1 MSEANSQPSKKK
13 KGLNI
18 WAASAFAGVL
28 VLLVLVG
35 ARLFQNETSP
45 VRLGEKPEDFSLASY
60 SGEVIDTI
68 NLRGK
73 VVLINFWA
81 SWCATCDEEALL
93 LEEAWQ
99 VYQTDGFDQVVFL
112 GIAYMDTEPASWAY
126 LAEYGVTF
134 PNGPDLRGAISKIY
148 QVKSVPETFI
158 LDTEGRLGYRKIGSF
173 ASLEEILAAVDSII
187 ATGIE

>member
-1 MSEANSQPSKKK
+1 MSQATSQPSKKN
-13 KGLNI
+13 KGAGL
-18 WAASAFAGVL
+18 WAVGVFTAVL

-35 ARLFQNETSP
+35 TRLFQNEPSP
-45 VRLGEKPEDFSLASY
+45 VRLGEKPEDFSLVSY
-60 SGEVIDTI
+60 SGEVIDTA

-99 VYQTDGFDQVVFL
+99 VFQADGSDKVIFL
-112 GIAYMDTEPASWAY
+112 GIAYMDTESASREY
-126 LAEYGVTF
+126 LAEYGVTY
-134 PNGPDLRGAISKIY
+134 PNGPDLGSAISKTY

-158 LDTEGRLGYRKIGSF
+158 LDTEGRLVYRKIGSF
-173 ASLEEILAAVDSII
+173 ASLKEVITAVESTS
-187 ATGIE
+187 ATAID